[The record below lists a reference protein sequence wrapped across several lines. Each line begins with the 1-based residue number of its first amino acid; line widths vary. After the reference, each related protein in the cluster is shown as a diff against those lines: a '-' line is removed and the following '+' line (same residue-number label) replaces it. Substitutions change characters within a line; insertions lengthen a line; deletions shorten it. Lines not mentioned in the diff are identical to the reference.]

1 MTLSHRP
8 KPRFVASLA
17 LIASLCFASVASV
30 AQERPKV
37 TKIAPPKSSIFIG
50 NSFFYYN
57 DSLHSMVLNLL
68 KTADPADKASYRSTS
83 VTISGSGFDWHDIG
97 VYFRPDAVGR
107 YSFDDNNNVVF
118 NKLDKLFDIAIMM
131 DCSQCPIHP
140 QLKDIFVAY
149 AKKNAEIVRSHGT
162 EPVYFMSWAY
172 ADKPEMTRQL
182 ADAYTAAGNANNAL
196 VIPAGLAFARAI
208 EKRPTLNLYAPD
220 KRHPSPAGSYLAA
233 ATVYAATT
241 GQSPVGN
248 GFAGPVD
255 KDTAAFL
262 QGVAWETV
270 QAYYKGE

>member
-1 MTLSHRP
+1 MRLSNRNL
-8 KPRFVASLA
+8 PRVIASLA
-17 LIASLCFASVASV
+17 LIASLCIGSVAAI
-30 AQERPKV
+30 AQEKPKV

-68 KTADPADKASYRSTS
+68 RTADPAARASYRSTS
-83 VTISGSGFDWHDIG
+83 ITISGSGFDWHDID

-149 AKKNAEIVRSHGT
+149 AKKNAEIVRRHGT

-196 VIPAGLAFARAI
+196 VIPAGLAFARSIAQ
-208 EKRPTLNLYAPD
+208 RPALNLYVAD

-233 ATVYAATT
+233 TTVYAAIT
-241 GQSPVGN
+241 GKSPVGN
-248 GFAGPVD
+248 GFNGPVD

-270 QAYYKGE
+270 QDYYKGD